1 MRNGLSWGKKQKN
14 CDLQNPEDK
23 TKGDQW
29 DHTGID
35 VPSRFVVSM
44 VIGKR
49 SKDNVKKVVADFADR
64 TGNVPPELITTD
76 DCSSYADAFL
86 EQYGET
92 IIPEKTGARGRPRK
106 PFKRMFKGTVY
117 ATVNKDY
124 SKGTVTAVDR
134 KLVHGT
140 EEDLTRALESSSC
153 SDKINTAFV
162 ERQNGTDRSYN
173 ARKAR
178 KTYQYSRDLLV
189 HIAVSWWVMLCYNF
203 HHLHAGLRQS
213 HADGTYLH
221 RTPAMA
227 IGLATKPLTVRELL
241 ATQVVGFSHLDS
253 CSLNCAAQGVH
264 DPDP

>member
-1 MRNGLSWGKKQKN
+1 
-14 CDLQNPEDK
+14 
-23 TKGDQW
+23 
-29 DHTGID
+29 
-35 VPSRFVVSM
+35 
-44 VIGKR
+44 
-49 SKDNVKKVVADFADR
+49 VVADFADR

-76 DCSSYADAFL
+76 DCSTYADALL

-92 IIPEKTGARGRPRK
+92 IAPEKTGARGRPRK
-106 PFKRMFKGTVY
+106 PFKRMPEGAVY

-178 KTYQYSRDLLV
+178 KTHQYSKDLLV
-189 HIAVSWWVMLCYNF
+189 HIAVSWWVMVCYNF
-203 HHLHAGLRQS
+203 HHLHAGLRQRR
-213 HADGTYLH
+213 ADGTYLH
-221 RTPAMA
+221 RTPAMS
-227 IGLATKPLTVRELL
+227 IGLASKPLTVRELL
-241 ATQVVGFSHLDS
+241 STQVVGFSPLDPS
-253 CSLNCAAQGVH
+253 PSIVGTAQ
-264 DPDP
+264 DAQEPDP